1 MSDKSSVTDMLER
14 IFLLG
19 VGAASLTK
27 DKAQELIDE
36 LVKRGQL
43 TQDQGLK
50 LMDEVTDKAKSQ
62 TAGVKESVSDAYQD
76 TLRTM
81 GVAGRD
87 QVEELERR
95 LAVLEAK
102 VYGKPLRVEEPE
114 RGFTVT
120 PTESE
125 EPT

>member
-1 MSDKSSVTDMLER
+1 MSDKTSVSDMLER

-43 TQDQGLK
+43 SQDQGLK
-50 LMDEVTDKAKSQ
+50 LMDEVVDKARSES
-62 TAGVKESVSDAYQD
+62 AGVMESASGAYQD
-76 TLRTM
+76 ALKAI

-95 LAVLEAK
+95 IAVLESK
-102 VYGKPLRVEEPE
+102 VYGKPARVVEPE